1 MTDYQRVAKVLA
13 LVAAQA
19 PETPSIQELAK
30 EAELSLT
37 AFHRLFHRW
46 VGTTPQAFLRCAILE
61 RAKKEL
67 RCGRSV
73 LDASLLAGLSGPGR
87 LHDLCVSFE
96 SASPGELKQGGQGW
110 TIEVGAAMTPFG
122 EALIAKG
129 PRGLVHLS
137 FHQERI
143 TPSHGMEWVQPEW
156 PLAILNWDSA
166 EAQSVAKQIFEPEPD
181 RNAQRPPLKAFV
193 RGSAFRVR
201 VWRALL
207 KVPFG
212 ALTTYG
218 QLAREIG
225 DPKAC
230 RAVGSAVGANP
241 ISFLIPCHRV
251 IQESGLVGNY
261 RWAPERKRVM
271 LSWECASN
279 AAHSIS

>member
-1 MTDYQRVAKVLA
+1 MTDYQRVAKVLDF
-13 LVAAQA
+13 VAATA
-19 PETPSIQELAK
+19 PETPSIRELAS
-30 EAELSLT
+30 EVELSVA
-37 AFHRLFHRW
+37 AFHRLFYRW
-46 VGTTPQAFLRCAILE
+46 VGATPKAFLRCAILE

-67 RCGRSV
+67 RSGRSV
-73 LDASLLAGLSGPGR
+73 LDASLQAGLSGPGR

-110 TIEVGAAMTPFG
+110 TIHVGAAMTPFG
-122 EALIAKG
+122 DALIAKG
-129 PRGLVHLS
+129 PRGVVHLS
-137 FHQERI
+137 FHPEKI
-143 TPSHGMEWVQPEW
+143 TQSRAMEWVQPEW
-156 PLAILNWDSA
+156 PQAAWSWEPT
-166 EAQSVAKQIFEPEPD
+166 EAQALARQIFESEPNQD
-181 RNAQRPPLKAFV
+181 APRPPIKAFV

-207 KVPFG
+207 RVPFG

-230 RAVGSAVGANP
+230 RAVGTAVGANP

-261 RWAPERKRVM
+261 RWEPERKRVM
-271 LSWECASN
+271 LSWEGASN
-279 AAHSIS
+279 ANSVD